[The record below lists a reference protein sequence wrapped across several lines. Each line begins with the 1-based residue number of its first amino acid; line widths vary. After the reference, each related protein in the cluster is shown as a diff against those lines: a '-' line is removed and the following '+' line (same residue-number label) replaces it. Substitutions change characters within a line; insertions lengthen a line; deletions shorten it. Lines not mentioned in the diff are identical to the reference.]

1 MGLHNYAPPA
11 SRPREGA
18 LSLLPKASIVFFAA
32 HLEPMMKRLIL
43 AAVIAIS
50 APAAMA
56 QDGVALPASAQSTND
71 AAVSAIAVVDAFH
84 VALKSGDADAVLV
97 LLSEDVMV
105 LEEGG
110 AERSREE
117 YAGHHMSAD
126 MDFASATTAEVTRRE
141 AWVEGDVAWVLSEG
155 RTTGTFN
162 ERSINSLTAET
173 MILHKSAD
181 PWRIRH
187 IHWSSRTPR

>member
-1 MGLHNYAPPA
+1 
-11 SRPREGA
+11 
-18 LSLLPKASIVFFAA
+18 
-32 HLEPMMKRLIL
+32 MKRLIL
-43 AAVIAIS
+43 AALLAVS

-56 QDGVALPASAQSTND
+56 QNEAAPPASAQSTNE
-71 AAVSAIAVVDAFH
+71 AASSAIAIVDAFH
-84 VALKSGDADAVLV
+84 AALRSGAADAVLAF
-97 LLSEDVMV
+97 LAEDVMV

-117 YAGHHMSAD
+117 YAGHHLPAD
-126 MDFASATTAEVTRRE
+126 MAFAAATTAEVTRRA

-162 ERSINSLTAET
+162 DRPINSLTAET
-173 MILHKSAD
+173 MILHRSAD
-181 PWRIRH
+181 GWRIRH